1 MPEEKKADVSQGG
14 SPTQDEKVLAAI
26 AYIWVLCLVPLL
38 TKKDSEYCQFHAKQG
53 LVLFI
58 ASFAVM
64 VLGMIPILGWLIIL
78 PLGWI
83 AIVILSILGIVNALQ
98 GKRWK
103 MPYLGKDRKSTRL
116 NSSHT
121 DISRMPSSA

>member
-1 MPEEKKADVSQGG
+1 MSEEKKVDIPQGG
-14 SPTQDEKVLAAI
+14 NPTQDEKALAAI

-38 TKKDSEYCQFHAKQG
+38 TKKDSGYCQFHAKQG

-58 ASFAVM
+58 GSFAVM

-78 PLGWI
+78 PLGWLVM
-83 AIVILSILGIVNALQ
+83 VILSILGIVNALQ

-103 MPYLGKDRKSTRL
+103 MPYLGDYAAKIHL
-116 NSSHT
+116 
-121 DISRMPSSA
+121 